1 MTIIDKPNTT
11 GSQSGRPSQEHR
23 AGVGIMAEQ
32 MMQETAGKAILAG
45 YKQTEVG
52 VIPEHWAVF
61 SLGDIFSFKNGLNK
75 AKSFFGFGYPIVNYM
90 DVYSSCSIDG
100 RRISGRVSVGDSE
113 RKNYSA
119 IKNDVFFTRTSE
131 TVDEI
136 GLASVLVESVD
147 NTVFSG
153 FLLRA
158 RQRSDFFVGNY
169 MKYCLREKSI
179 RNQIQGTASY
189 TTRALTN
196 GSLLSKILIPV
207 PTKQEQI
214 AIANVMSDSDAL
226 IDALEQ
232 LIAKK
237 QAIKSAT
244 MQQLL
249 TGRTRLPAFALR
261 PDGTPK
267 GYKPSELGEIPE
279 DWEAKKM
286 GGVAQIQRGAS
297 PRPIDSPVW
306 FDRNSSVGWLRISD
320 VTKTVKYLFDTTQSL
335 SEMGVAHSRFVSS
348 NNLVMSI
355 CATVGK
361 PIITKKDLCIHDGF
375 VVFHGLT
382 VNQDYMYYVLKDLE
396 DEWGKQ
402 GQTGSQMNL
411 NTDLINGTLI
421 ALPREIEE
429 QTAIAT
435 VLSDMDNELQAL
447 TQKLE
452 KARALKQGMMQQLL
466 TGKIRL
472 PLTAGA

>member
-1 MTIIDKPNTT
+1 
-11 GSQSGRPSQEHR
+11 
-23 AGVGIMAEQ
+23 MAEQ
-32 MMQETAGKAILAG
+32 RMQETAGKAIPAG
-45 YKQTEVG
+45 YKLTEVG
-52 VIPEHWAVF
+52 IIPEDWVVISIQNSLTEKYILDQMDGNHGQLYPKSHEF
-61 SLGDIFSFKNGLNK
+61 SSFGVPYIGATDFSNGDVDFKGCKFLPLERAKKFKKGIARNGDVLFAHNATVGPVCLLESDFDFVILSTTATYYRCNNDLLKNK
-75 AKSFFGFGYPIVNYM
+75 YLAKYF
-90 DVYSSCSIDG
+90 C
-100 RRISGRVSVGDSE
+100 
-113 RKNYSA
+113 
-119 IKNDVFFTRTSE
+119 
-131 TVDEI
+131 
-136 GLASVLVESVD
+136 
-147 NTVFSG
+147 
-153 FLLRA
+153 
-158 RQRSDFFVGNY
+158 SDFFVSQY
-169 MKYCLREKSI
+169 KAVMSQST
-179 RNQIQGTASY
+179 RNQVPILAQ
-189 TTRALTN
+189 RKFLIVVP
-196 GSLLSKILIPV
+196 SKD
-207 PTKQEQI
+207 EQT
-214 AIANVMSDSDAL
+214 AIANVLSDSDAL

-279 DWEAKKM
+279 DWEAQKM

-435 VLSDMDNELQAL
+435 ILSDMDNELQAL

-472 PLTAGA
+472 PLATGA